1 MIRLSRTAA
10 ALAVASVFF
19 VVPLAAQE
27 PLPPGLAE
35 VILRRVGDEYQDA
48 ADLAR
53 DVAVE
58 RVDLNGD
65 GRAEAL
71 VTSQGR
77 TCGASGNCM
86 RAVYQETPGGGWREL
101 YNTGAQWLRPLEST
115 TNGWPDLGDAA
126 HFSAFEAYHMTA
138 AFDGER
144 YVWSSTELLAVGP
157 GAAPED
163 TMTVR
168 FRVWSPVPPRGS
180 GPPAP
185 RRVTLDETPSGA
197 AVAMSA
203 AYDACP
209 RARATPGRLCGQP
222 RLVLRAE
229 GTPAP
234 WGAGACFTLSATADF
249 DVAAA
254 PVGGAL
260 CPVEGSGGGRVVLA
274 PTPAQWDALYR
285 AVDAS
290 LRAGSFT
297 LTLSE
302 HAHSALYH
310 FVYALYEL
318 NGVPTTLEDDG

>member
-10 ALAVASVFF
+10 ALAALLSFA
-19 VVPLAAQE
+19 VPLAAQE

-35 VILRRVGDEYQDA
+35 VILRRVGDEYQGAD
-48 ADLAR
+48 DLAR

-65 GRAEAL
+65 GRAEA
-71 VTSQGR
+71 VVSSQGR
-77 TCGASGNCM
+77 LCGASGNCM
-86 RAVYQETPGGGWREL
+86 RALYQETPGGGWREL
-101 YNTGAQWLRPLEST
+101 YHTGAQWLRPLAST

-126 HFSAFEAYHMTA
+126 HFSAFESYHTTA

-144 YVWSSTELLAVGP
+144 YVWSSTTLLAVDP

-168 FRVWSPVPPRGS
+168 FRVWSPVPPRAG

-185 RRVTLDETPSGA
+185 RRVTLDETASGA
-197 AVAMSA
+197 GGVALAA

-209 RARATPGRLCGQP
+209 PARATPGRLCGRP
-222 RLVLRAE
+222 RLVLRSGA
-229 GTPAP
+229 TP
-234 WGAGACFTLSATADF
+234 WSAGACFTLSATAGF
-249 DVAAA
+249 DAPPA
-254 PVGGAL
+254 PVGDPL
-260 CPVEGSGGGRVVLA
+260 CPVEGSGGALVVLA

-285 AVDAS
+285 AVDAG

-302 HAHSALYH
+302 HARSALYH

-318 NGVPTTLEDDG
+318 NGVPTTLEDEG